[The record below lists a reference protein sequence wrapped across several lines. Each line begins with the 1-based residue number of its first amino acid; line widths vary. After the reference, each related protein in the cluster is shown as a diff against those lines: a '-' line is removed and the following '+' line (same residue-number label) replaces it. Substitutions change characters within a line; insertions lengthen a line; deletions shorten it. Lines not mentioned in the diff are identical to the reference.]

1 METGRVLERH
11 RTKREETAMQ
21 TIGQALREAQ
31 LAFVVGTVTLV
42 AGALCAGPALGFDR
56 DCESTGSWHVCT
68 WELLGQTV
76 SAEATVRRVH
86 KGRRGAKMAFQCS
99 ESSIGGK
106 RFRHRHVTLQWGP
119 TPASHVARG
128 PLDTKVS
135 IDGRPPETLRWTATE
150 YEQNEDYETLVDV
163 SHRANAGEWTDDAL
177 WERLKKASSVEI
189 QFGEARP
196 QWAGLWT
203 RFPMDGSNAALT
215 RVQEAC
221 PME

>member
-1 METGRVLERH
+1 
-11 RTKREETAMQ
+11 MQ

-163 SHRANAGEWTDDAL
+163 SHRANAGEWTPCRFYKVIL
-177 WERLKKASSVEI
+177 SSAHRRCPLSRKSHEI
-189 QFGEARP
+189 GHFLSIQQVHLRAFGPVSQAH
-196 QWAGLWT
+196 L
-203 RFPMDGSNAALT
+203 
-215 RVQEAC
+215 
-221 PME
+221 